1 MAVTAEQVISDVG
14 YLIPSQNVLT
24 QEQLEGIAQTLIAKY
39 GDDDSNLGVIKC
51 NFLKQVGTQ
60 NSVIGSLSSGS
71 LKREKVGD
79 VEVEY
84 FQGSTVDWGAYIKA
98 VNDDLCPMFGVTSQV
113 SFGAKIN
120 SSIKKPI
127 ISPACGGLDDYYL

>member
-1 MAVTAEQVISDVG
+1 MAVTAEQVYNETA
-14 YLIPSQNVLT
+14 YLVPSQNILT
-24 QEQLEGIAQTLIAKY
+24 EAQLLGVAQNLIDKY
-39 GDDDSNLGVIKC
+39 GDDDSNLGLIKC
-51 NFLKQVGTQ
+51 NFLKQVGIQ
-60 NSVIGSLSSGS
+60 NSVLGSLSSGS
-71 LKREKVGD
+71 IKKETLGD
-79 VEVEY
+79 QSVEY

-127 ISPACGGLDDYYL
+127 ISPVCGGLDDYYL